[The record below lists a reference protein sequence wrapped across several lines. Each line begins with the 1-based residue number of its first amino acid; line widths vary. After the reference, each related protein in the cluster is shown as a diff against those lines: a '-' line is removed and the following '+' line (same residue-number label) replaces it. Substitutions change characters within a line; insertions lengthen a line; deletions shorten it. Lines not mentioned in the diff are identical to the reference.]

1 MSISKANQFYQELT
15 PQQKH
20 FVDNKIINTTLSV
33 KHWIGFLSKASAYD
47 EYSDKA
53 RQTLSV
59 RMSLVTVGIIGL
71 VILAFVMENYYLF
84 ALPVI
89 LGIFL
94 FNMAQTRSHFAKR
107 DINNYLRLFFMPF
120 LEVVRQKAGEEA
132 KLSASLD
139 FRDPFKALTPSKEE
153 VNVHG
158 RKRYINTYEPKM
170 IIAGVTLLDSSY
182 LEAVV
187 MDEIKKVSYTNP
199 RGKSKSKTKTVH
211 RIFIRLTANKNVYK
225 RNEINIPP
233 QVEFSENTDSYLF
246 KLKEKK
252 KEETYGVLKPGVFF
266 KELALLFGLLQP
278 LHGAAAEGQ
287 TTSTEAIPAAA
298 SGIAGTG
305 SRITEALVWNDLL
318 FNSYDYDSVSRR
330 GSGLLGSENES
341 RNIFDS

>member
-33 KHWIGFLSKASAYD
+33 KHWIGFLNKASAYD
-47 EYSDKA
+47 EYGDKA
-53 RQTLSV
+53 RQTLAV
-59 RMSLVTVGIIGL
+59 RMSLATVGIIGL
-71 VILAFVMENYYLF
+71 IIFAFAMENYYLF
-84 ALPVI
+84 VLPVI

-120 LEVVRQKAGEEA
+120 LEVIRQKAGEEA

-139 FRDPFKALTPSKEE
+139 FRDPFKVLTPAKHEIK
-153 VNVHG
+153 VHG
-158 RKRYINTYEPKM
+158 RKRHINVYEPKM
-170 IIAGVTLLDSSY
+170 IIAGVTLSDNSY

-211 RIFIRLTANKNVYK
+211 RIFIRLTANKSVYK
-225 RNEINIPP
+225 RNERAIPP
-233 QVEFSENTDSYLF
+233 QVEFSDNTDSYLF

-252 KEETYGVLKPGVFF
+252 KEDTYGVLKPGEFF
-266 KELALLFGLLQP
+266 NALAMLFGLLQP
-278 LHGAAAEGQ
+278 LQGTAAQGLA
-287 TTSTEAIPAAA
+287 TPTEIVPGAA
-298 SGIAGTG
+298 SGIAAT
-305 SRITEALVWNDLL
+305 SNRIAEALVWNDLL
-318 FNSYDYDSVSRR
+318 FNSADYDSVSRR
-330 GSGLLGSENES
+330 GSGLLGAEDES

>member
-53 RQTLSV
+53 RQTLSI
-59 RMSLVTVGIIGL
+59 RMTLTTVGIIGL
-71 VILAFVMENYYLF
+71 IILAFAMENFYLF

-89 LGIFL
+89 LGIVL

-120 LEVVRQKAGEEA
+120 LEVIRQKAGEEA

-139 FRDPFKALTPSKEE
+139 FRDPFKALTPTKDEIK
-153 VNVHG
+153 VHG
-158 RKRYINTYEPKM
+158 RKRQINVYEPKM
-170 IIAGVTLLDSSY
+170 IIAGVTLLDNSY
-182 LEAVV
+182 LEMVV
-187 MDEIKKVSYTNP
+187 MDEIKKISYTNP

-225 RNEINIPP
+225 RNDRKIPP
-233 QVEFSENTDSYLF
+233 QIEFSDNADSYQF

-252 KEETYGVLKPGVFF
+252 KEDIYGVLKPKEFF
-266 KELALLFGLLQP
+266 AELAMLFGLLQP
-278 LHGAAAEGQ
+278 LHGTAAGGL
-287 TTSTEAIPAAA
+287 TTPTEIMPVAT
-298 SGIAGTG
+298 SGIKDTG
-305 SRITEALVWNDLL
+305 DRFVEALMWNDLF
-318 FNSYDYDSVSRR
+318 FNSADYDSVSRQ
-330 GSGLLGSENES
+330 GSGLLGKADES